1 MRLIFGAFC
10 FLNVLIHGLKIFGEI
25 CTVKILIS
33 IVGTT
38 GIGKTALAIELAK
51 FYNTEIVSCDS
62 RQFFREMKIGTA
74 RPSDLELAE
83 VPHHFIGNLSVQNYY
98 SVGQYEK
105 DALAKIGELF
115 ESNDV
120 VILVGGS
127 MMYEKA
133 VIEGLNDLPE
143 ADPANQQKLESIFAN
158 EGIGKLQEMLQK
170 LDPDYS
176 ETVDR
181 NNPRRLFRAIDII
194 WQTGKTYTENIAEQL
209 HERPFSVIRIGI
221 SAPREIIYDRI
232 NRRVDVML
240 QQGLEAEVRSL
251 VQFRELVALQTVGYS
266 EFFKF
271 FGGTWDLE
279 TAVEEIK
286 KNSRR
291 FAKRQLTWYRKET
304 NIHWVDHRKAVAE
317 SLSLL
322 KNLNI

>member
-1 MRLIFGAFC
+1 ME
-10 FLNVLIHGLKIFGEI
+10 IFGEI
-25 CTVKILIS
+25 CTVKNLIS

-51 FYNTEIVSCDS
+51 FYGTEIVSCDS

-74 RPSDLELAE
+74 RPSDVELAS
-83 VPHHFIGNLSVQNYY
+83 VPHHFIANLSVQDYY
-98 SVGQYEK
+98 SVGQFEK
-105 DALAKIGELF
+105 DALAKIEDLF
-115 ESNDV
+115 TRHDV

-143 ADPANQQKLESIFAN
+143 SDPSNQQKLEKIFAE
-158 EGIGKLQEMLQK
+158 EGIEKLQQILEE
-170 LDPDYS
+170 LDTLYF
-176 ETVDR
+176 EIVDR
-181 NNPRRLFRAIDII
+181 SNPRRLFRAIDII
-194 WQTGKTYTENIAEQL
+194 WQTGKSYTENIATHLQK
-209 HERPFSVIRIGI
+209 RPFNITRIGI
-221 SAPREIIYDRI
+221 SAPREIIYERI
-232 NRRVDVML
+232 NQRVDAML
-240 QQGLEAEVRSL
+240 EQGLEEEVCNL
-251 VQFRELVALQTVGYS
+251 IPFKDLVALQTVGYT
-266 EFFKF
+266 ELFKF
-271 FGGTWDLE
+271 FDGTWDFD

-304 NIHWVDHRKAVAE
+304 NIHWVDYRKAVAE

>member
-1 MRLIFGAFC
+1 
-10 FLNVLIHGLKIFGEI
+10 VEIFGEI
-25 CTVKILIS
+25 CTVKNLIS

-51 FYNTEIVSCDS
+51 FYGTEIVSCDS

-74 RPSDLELAE
+74 RPSDVELAS
-83 VPHHFIGNLSVQNYY
+83 VTHHFIGNLSVQDYY
-98 SVGQYEK
+98 SVGQFEK
-105 DALAKIGELF
+105 DALAKIEDLF
-115 ESNDV
+115 TRHDV

-143 ADPANQQKLESIFAN
+143 SNPSNQQKLEKIFAE
-158 EGIGKLQEMLQK
+158 EGIEKLQQILEE
-170 LDPDYS
+170 LDPEYF
-176 ETVDR
+176 EIVDR
-181 NNPRRLFRAIDII
+181 SNPRRLFRAIDII
-194 WQTGKTYTENIAEQL
+194 WQTGKSYTENIATHLQK
-209 HERPFSVIRIGI
+209 RPFNITRIGI
-221 SAPREIIYDRI
+221 SAPREIIYERI
-232 NRRVDVML
+232 NQRVDAML
-240 QQGLEAEVRSL
+240 EQGLEEEVRNL
-251 VQFRELVALQTVGYS
+251 IPFKDLVALQTVGYT
-266 EFFKF
+266 ELFKF
-271 FGGTWDLE
+271 FDGTWDFD

-304 NIHWVDHRKAVAE
+304 NIHWVDYRKAVAE